1 MYFLYNRVN
10 LLEDLWIIKSQHK
23 DIMLAEYRISIFVSL
38 PIRSLDKLTL
48 QKQLESIGKAKNA
61 GDTPATAAE

>member
-1 MYFLYNRVN
+1 
-10 LLEDLWIIKSQHK
+10 
-23 DIMLAEYRISIFVSL
+23 MLNNRISIFVSL

-48 QKQLESIGKAKNA
+48 QKQLESIGKSKDA